1 MSDLPL
7 VSCIVLTH
15 QFERFVGRAIDS
27 VLAQEWPRERLDI
40 VVIDDGS
47 TDRTPEI
54 VARYGERV
62 TYVRKP
68 NEGLMPSVNR
78 GLAEARG
85 DFITLVSGDDEV
97 LPHRI
102 RVELDVLAARPEVGL
117 VYGDMEVIDEA
128 SDVLHPSFTRAL
140 KTQPQVGRV
149 LGPLLTRNF
158 VSGGAAMVRASLKE
172 RFWPAPPQ
180 VAWEDWWM
188 ALKVAEVA
196 ELAYVD
202 APIYRYRL
210 HGNNMNFGV
219 QGERYLKL
227 LQTEL
232 PFRRWL
238 LYGGGIDHSA
248 AGIGWQRGAVVTL
261 DQDAMKV
268 ADVMGVWLDELL
280 EVSDAH
286 RRAADEALA
295 AGDPL
300 TAVGHDP
307 GHVGARAAL
316 DIPEDVPVPLA
327 ARADVTVALI
337 DELVARPELL
347 GRYLAAVGPDDD
359 ATLVIY
365 APGRDEDA
373 ALAQLG
379 PAVQALSS
387 ASAPDV
393 LLHAVQR
400 TWRGERAVL
409 ASARALLTA
418 EPRPALGLS
427 SF

>member
-7 VSCIVLTH
+7 VSCIVITH
-15 QFERFVGRAIDS
+15 QFERFVGRALDS
-27 VLAQEWPRERLDI
+27 VFAQEWPEERLDV

-54 VARYGERV
+54 VARYGDRV
-62 TYVRKP
+62 NYVRKP

-85 DFITLVSGDDEV
+85 DYLTFVSGDDEV
-97 LPHRI
+97 CPERI
-102 RVELDVLAARPEVGL
+102 RAQLDVLAARPEVGL
-117 VYGDMEVIDEA
+117 VYGDMEVIDDE
-128 SDVLHPSFTRAL
+128 SKLLHVSFARAL
-140 KTQPQVGRV
+140 KAQPQVGRV
-149 LGPLLTRNF
+149 FGHLLTRNF
-158 VSGGAAMVRASLKE
+158 VSGGAAMVRGSLKS
-172 RFWPAPPQ
+172 RFWPAPPE

-196 ELAYVD
+196 ELAYLD

-238 LYGGGIDHSA
+238 LRGGGIDHSA
-248 AGIGWQRGAVVTL
+248 AGIGWQRGALVTL

-268 ADVMGVWLDELL
+268 ATVTGLWLDELL
-280 EVSDAH
+280 EVSEDD
-286 RRAADEALA
+286 RLAADAALA

-300 TAVGHDP
+300 TAAGHDP
-307 GHVGARAAL
+307 GHLGARAAL
-316 DIPEDVPVPLA
+316 EIPEAVPIALA
-327 ARADVTVALI
+327 TRGDVTLALV

-347 GRYLAAVGPDDD
+347 ERYLAEVGPDDD

-365 APGRDEDA
+365 APGRDEHA

-393 LLHAVQR
+393 LLHATRR
-400 TWRGERAVL
+400 TWRGERAL
-409 ASARALLTA
+409 LGAARALLTA
-418 EPRPALGLS
+418 EPRPALGLP

>member
-27 VLAQEWPRERLDI
+27 VLAQDWPQERLDI
-40 VVIDDGS
+40 IVIDDGS

-54 VARYGERV
+54 VARYGDRLR
-62 TYVRKP
+62 YVRKP

-97 LPHRI
+97 LPNRI
-102 RVELDVLAARPEVGL
+102 RVSLDVLAARPEVGL
-117 VYGDMEVIDEA
+117 VYGDMEVIDDA
-128 SDVLHPSFTRAL
+128 SDVLHTSFTRAL
-140 KTQPQVGRV
+140 KAQPQVGRV
-149 LGPLLTRNF
+149 FGHLLTRNF
-158 VSGGAAMVRASLKE
+158 VSGGASMVRGSLKE

-202 APIYRYRL
+202 VPIYRYRL

-261 DQDAMKV
+261 DEDAMKV
-268 ADVMGVWLDELL
+268 ATVMGVWLDELL
-280 EVSDAH
+280 VVSEAH
-286 RRAADEALA
+286 RRAAEAALA

-300 TAVGHDP
+300 TAVGNDP
-307 GHVGARAAL
+307 GHVGARTAL
-316 DIPEDVPVPLA
+316 EIPEAFPAPLA
-327 ARADVTVALI
+327 TRADVTVGLI
-337 DELVARPELL
+337 DELVARPQLL
-347 GRYLAAVGPDDD
+347 RRYLGSVGRDDD

-365 APGRDEDA
+365 APARDEGT

-379 PAVQALSS
+379 PLVEELSS
-387 ASAPDV
+387 ESAPDV
-393 LLHAVQR
+393 LLHAARR
-400 TWRGERAVL
+400 TWRGERALL
-409 ASARALLTA
+409 ASARSLLTA
-418 EPRPALGLS
+418 EPRPALGLPA
-427 SF
+427 F